1 MQTITAITS
10 AQWWAICTMEVWISF
25 RSQVISG
32 IAVFVATCL
41 ALSGTVSP
49 GSAGMVIASS
59 NLVTTYVYWLT
70 LDYKHLSNNSNS
82 IERVKEYIEIEQEAP
97 EKVARHPVPAA
108 WPSSEGGIQVRNLSV
123 RYDQDLPEV
132 LHSISFDVKK
142 REKIAIVGRTGSGK
156 TSLISTILRATEP
169 SSTDS
174 EIIIDG
180 LDILKLGLEYRNR
193 ITIVPQDPILFSGTI
208 RQNLDPFDEKSDQE
222 CQWAL
227 DRVYINKQQIHEE
240 EDHPTISQIAGKS
253 ASRRNIKMTKIE
265 LDTKVAPG
273 GSNFSAGQ
281 AQLISLARALL
292 RDARI
297 VLLDEATSSTDFE
310 TDAAIQQSIREMQ
323 QSIIIAV
330 AHRLTT
336 VIDCEFFH
344 LALKCG
350 FFTD

>member
-1 MQTITAITS
+1 M
-10 AQWWAICTMEVWISF
+10 
-25 RSQVISG
+25 
-32 IAVFVATCL
+32 
-41 ALSGTVSP
+41 
-49 GSAGMVIASS
+49 
-59 NLVTTYVYWLT
+59 
-70 LDYKHLSNNSNS
+70 
-82 IERVKEYIEIEQEAP
+82 
-97 EKVARHPVPAA
+97 
-108 WPSSEGGIQVRNLSV
+108 
-123 RYDQDLPEV
+123 
-132 LHSISFDVKK
+132 
-142 REKIAIVGRTGSGK
+142 GRTGSGK

-169 SSTDS
+169 SSDDS
-174 EIIIDG
+174 QIIIDG

-208 RQNLDPFDEKSDQE
+208 RQNLDPFDEKSDGE

-227 DRVYINKQQIHEE
+227 DKVHINKHLSHQE
-240 EDHPTISQIAGKS
+240 ALANGNANKA
-253 ASRRNIKMTKIE
+253 ASKMTTVE
-265 LDTKVAPG
+265 LTTKVAAG

-336 VIDCEFFH
+336 VIDCEWG
-344 LALKCG
+344 ALFILCQN
-350 FFTD
+350 